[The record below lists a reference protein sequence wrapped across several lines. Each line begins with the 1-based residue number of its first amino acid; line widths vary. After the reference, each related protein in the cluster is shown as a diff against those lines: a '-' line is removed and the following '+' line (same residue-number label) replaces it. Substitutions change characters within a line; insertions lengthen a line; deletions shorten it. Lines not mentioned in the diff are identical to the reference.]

1 MHFCSIYSSWQIT
14 KTPCWKVKSFG
25 FRKMKYILLLPNV
38 ALQTLFGWKSSP
50 LNKNPIRSH
59 IILTIT
65 PLIVPFTPI
74 KWVSETQNHREKN
87 TLLCLASSFAHT
99 KTQFCFTYTTMLT
112 GMHTFGYIG
121 LANWLAHYQVAYTL
135 VSRFSRLRFSLVCP
149 INWPTCS
156 LLFSHIWKISIGMC
170 EECEMRLFCLL
181 WYSKG
186 RGTGKTLVFILVD
199 PFP

>member
-1 MHFCSIYSSWQIT
+1 MAVAFLRLRVSREKWSTTIINPTSMHFYSIYSSWQIT
-14 KTPCWKVKSFG
+14 KTVKSFG
-25 FRKMKYILLLPNV
+25 FWKMKYILLLTNV

-121 LANWLAHYQVAYTL
+121 LAIWRAHTHEL
-135 VSRFSRLRFSLVCP
+135 SLFYS
-149 INWPTCS
+149 TA
-156 LLFSHIWKISIGMC
+156 LL
-170 EECEMRLFCLL
+170 
-181 WYSKG
+181 
-186 RGTGKTLVFILVD
+186 
-199 PFP
+199 

>member
-1 MHFCSIYSSWQIT
+1 
-14 KTPCWKVKSFG
+14 
-25 FRKMKYILLLPNV
+25 MKYILLLTNV

-135 VSRFSRLRFSLVCP
+135 VSRFSRLRFSGLSRYSWQFLVAGQSEILQNVIRHSKPEWRQKSCLP
-149 INWPTCS
+149 NELANICS
-156 LLFSHIWKISIGMC
+156 LLFSHIWKISIGMW

-181 WYSKG
+181 W
-186 RGTGKTLVFILVD
+186 
-199 PFP
+199 